1 MPIKPAEMI
10 KKTVTVP
17 AVAEQ
22 VFDLVAVRCVR
33 IADAGCNGPVYME
46 AEVSSAKSV
55 DGVIVPSK
63 EPTVLVRVTD
73 ISTDDG
79 AAVLNALRSLI
90 SAEITRQNLL

>member
-22 VFDLVAVRCVR
+22 VFDLIAIRCVR
-33 IADAGCNGPVYME
+33 IADTGCNGPVYME
-46 AEVSSAKSV
+46 AEVSPAKSV

-73 ISTDDG
+73 ISTGDG
-79 AAVLNALRSLI
+79 EPVLNALRTLI
-90 SAEITRQNLL
+90 GAEITKQKLL